1 MRPHIIILIAVGVA
15 KALPTVMDEI
25 QNQKQKTTN
34 TKVQILDILSQSQSI
49 FNPKSNI
56 TEPMEAS
63 HYSTLGIAVPTIQTA
78 ENTTI
83 VNKKVEGNK
92 KIETMDVQWL
102 PLAIFFIV
110 IFALCYWLCCNSRL
124 CCDCPEFNHRSDEN
138 GRYGTCRPAMR
149 KDRFQAT
156 CGYPHEPNVDPHQKY
171 CGPNRLHRY
180 KEPVIAIVDEND
192 KILEDTYTLTNSYLN
207 TADSKDEMRLFKFDL
222 EEKRRL
228 HQQRTEM
235 INNLSRTRQMSA
247 ISESK
252 EPAPVYTSREN
263 IFKMWQAGVLK
274 DEDAWSI
281 HAPEFEQL
289 EFISESSSRDKSRGS
304 SGSSSSCKNFL
315 NEMNGKVSLKN
326 EVFSSRSEG
335 KTYSSMIGSS
345 MMGSS
350 MPENEILLNK
360 ECSTSRDSMVK
371 IASGRNRSPIDVKLE
386 IEDGELNTNDKLGDS
401 DEIFHEKD
409 NSISKDSLSK
419 SFVGNLDEQIVVVP
433 YEQIKKEQEGNFQF

>member
-1 MRPHIIILIAVGVA
+1 MKPHIIILIAVGVA

-25 QNQKQKTTN
+25 QNQKQKTIN
-34 TKVQILDILSQSQSI
+34 KKVQITDILSQSQQI
-49 FNPKSNI
+49 FNPKANI

-78 ENTTI
+78 ENNTI
-83 VNKKVEGNK
+83 VNKSNRVDKKVK
-92 KIETMDVQWL
+92 TMDVQWL

-110 IFALCYWLCCNSRL
+110 IFALCYWLCCNSKL

-235 INNLSRTRQMSA
+235 INSLSRTRQMSA

-263 IFKMWQAGVLK
+263 IFKMWQAGVLE
-274 DEDAWSI
+274 EDAWSI
-281 HAPEFEQL
+281 HAPEFERL
-289 EFISESSSRDKSRGS
+289 NSSDESSSRDKSRGS
-304 SGSSSSCKNFL
+304 SNSCKRFL

-326 EVFSSRSEG
+326 EVFNSRSEG
-335 KTYSSMIGSS
+335 KTYSS

-350 MPENEILLNK
+350 MPENEVLLNN

-386 IEDGELNTNDKLGDS
+386 IVDVELDTNDKLGDS
-401 DEIFHEKD
+401 GENLDKQD
-409 NSISKDSLSK
+409 DSISKDSFSK
-419 SFVGNLDEQIVVVP
+419 NVVGNLDEQIVVVP
-433 YEQIKKEQEGNFQF
+433 YEQIKKEQEGNYRF

>member
-25 QNQKQKTTN
+25 QNKKTINET
-34 TKVQILDILSQSQSI
+34 VQITDNLSQSQQNS
-49 FNPKSNI
+49 NTNI
-56 TEPMEAS
+56 TDPMEAS
-63 HYSTLGIAVPTIQTA
+63 HYSTLRKVGPTTQTA
-78 ENTTI
+78 KNNTI
-83 VNKKVEGNK
+83 LDKSKRNDK
-92 KIETMDVQWL
+92 KIKTMDVQWL

-110 IFALCYWLCCNSRL
+110 IFALCYWLCCNSKL

-138 GRYGTCRPAMR
+138 GRYGTSRPAMR

-263 IFKMWQAGVLK
+263 IFKMWQAGVLE
-274 DEDAWSI
+274 EDAWSI
-281 HAPEFEQL
+281 HAPEFERL
-289 EFISESSSRDKSRGS
+289 NSSEESTSRNKSRKS
-304 SGSSSSCKNFL
+304 SESCKNFV
-315 NEMNGKVSLKN
+315 NELNGKVSLKN
-326 EVFSSRSEG
+326 EVFNSRSEG
-335 KTYSSMIGSS
+335 KTYSCIV
-345 MMGSS
+345 GSS

-386 IEDGELNTNDKLGDS
+386 TADDENTVDKLGDS
-401 DEIFHEKD
+401 GEIFHSKN
-409 NSISKDSLSK
+409 NSFSKDSLSK
-419 SFVGNLDEQIVVVP
+419 TIVENLDEQIVVVP
-433 YEQIKKEQEGNFQF
+433 YEQIKKEQEGHYRF